1 MSDRPSLVPF
11 PDRADATFPL
21 RVSASHRYLETAH
34 GRPFLLQGDTA
45 WSLIVGCSV
54 ADAERYLDDR
64 AAKGFTATI
73 VNLIERCFAPDP
85 PRTTDGIEPFD
96 EVADFRTLRDDYL
109 DRAATVIEAARQRGI
124 LVLLCPAYLGYRDPA
139 YPGFEGRPEGW
150 YDLVVSQPVT
160 NLGEFGR
167 RVGGALAHL
176 DNIVW
181 VLAGDRLPGGALPHM
196 EAMAE
201 GLRKASSSALFTAH
215 VHPGRRALESFA
227 WLELNQVYSYGI
239 VHRRVHD
246 EYRLE
251 PPRPVILFESTYE
264 NEGDSTRLMI
274 RQQSWWAMLGGAC
287 GQFFGG
293 KPVWGAFPGWREALD
308 TPCALDQV
316 HLARFFGR
324 LPWWQLAPDLDDQ
337 LLVDGLGEHH
347 GLDRAVAAIAS
358 DGSIAVVYV
367 PRHREIA
374 LDFTAL
380 LEGRYG
386 ARWYDP
392 ASGAWQAVGRF
403 AAAGRWP
410 FTPPGAE
417 DAVLLLERL
426 ADEDA
431 QGRTA

>member
-1 MSDRPSLVPF
+1 M
-11 PDRADATFPL
+11 
-21 RVSASHRYLETAH
+21 
-34 GRPFLLQGDTA
+34 
-45 WSLIVGCSV
+45 
-54 ADAERYLDDR
+54 
-64 AAKGFTATI
+64 
-73 VNLIERCFAPDP
+73 
-85 PRTTDGIEPFD
+85 DGIEPFD
-96 EVADFRTLRDDYL
+96 DVADFGTLRPEYL
-109 DRAATVIEAARQRGI
+109 GRAVAIIEAARERGI

-160 NLGEFGR
+160 NLGEFGC

-181 VLAGDRLPGGALPHM
+181 VLAGDRLPGEALPHM

-274 RQQSWWAMLGGAC
+274 RQQSWWAMLAGAC
-287 GQFFGG
+287 GQFFGS
-293 KPVWGAFPGWREALD
+293 KPVWGAFPGWLEALD
-308 TPCALDQV
+308 TPCALDQG
-316 HLARFFGR
+316 HLARFFGS
-324 LPWWQLAPDLDDQ
+324 LPWWRLVPDLENRF
-337 LLVDGLGEHH
+337 LVGGLGEHN
-347 GLDRAVAAIAS
+347 GLDRAVSAVAD
-358 DGSIAVVYV
+358 DGSVAVVYM
-367 PRHREIA
+367 PRHRDIA

-380 LEGRYG
+380 PEGCYQ

-392 ASGAWQAVGRF
+392 ASGAWQAAGRL
-403 AAAGRWP
+403 ATAGRWP
-410 FTPPGAE
+410 FSPPGAE

-431 QGRTA
+431 SWRTA

>member
-1 MSDRPSLVPF
+1 MSDQPTLAPF
-11 PDRADATFPL
+11 ADAADAAFPL
-21 RVSASHRYLETAH
+21 RVSASRRYLESAH

-45 WSLIVGCSV
+45 WSLIVGGSV

-85 PRTTDGIEPFD
+85 PRTTDGIAPFD
-96 EVADFRTLRDDYL
+96 DVADFRTLRDDYL
-109 DRAATVIEAARQRGI
+109 DRAATVIEAARQRDI

-150 YDLVVSQPVT
+150 YDLVVPQPT
-160 NLGEFGR
+160 THFGEFGR

-181 VLAGDRLPGGALPHM
+181 VLAGDRLPGEALPHM
-196 EAMAE
+196 EAMAL
-201 GLRKASSSALFTAH
+201 GLRESHPSALYTAH
-215 VHPGRRALESFA
+215 VHPGRRALETFP

-264 NEGDSTRLMI
+264 NEGESTRLMI
-274 RQQSWWAMLGGAC
+274 RQQSWWAMLAGAC
-287 GQFFGG
+287 GQFIGS
-293 KPVWGAFPGWREALD
+293 KPVWGAFPGWRDALD

-316 HLARFFGR
+316 HLAQFLGSM
-324 LPWWQLAPDLDDQ
+324 PWWRLVPDLENRF
-337 LLVDGLGEHH
+337 LVGGLGEHN

-358 DGSIAVVYV
+358 DGCAAVVYL
-367 PRHREIA
+367 PRPCEIA
-374 LDFTAL
+374 LDLTAL
-380 LEGRYG
+380 AEGRYG

-392 ASGAWQAVGRF
+392 SSGAWQPAGRV

-410 FTPPGAE
+410 FSPPGAE
-417 DAVLLLERL
+417 DAVLLIERL
-426 ADEDA
+426 EDEDA
-431 QGRTA
+431 SR